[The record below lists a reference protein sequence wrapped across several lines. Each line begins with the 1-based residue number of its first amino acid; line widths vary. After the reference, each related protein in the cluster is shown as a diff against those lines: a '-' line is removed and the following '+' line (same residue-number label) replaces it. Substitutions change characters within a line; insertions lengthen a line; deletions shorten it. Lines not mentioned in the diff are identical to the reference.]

1 MAASDDLGDDIDL
14 ASIETDDIGL
24 GIIDAGLETGVTSS
38 DFEEV
43 MCNSDLNSSAV
54 TYGDFGA
61 DVIGAHF
68 LAADPNLEFKL
79 KDSEA
84 QMMLQWQCAHRDPGT
99 GEQCDGEQ
107 EEGPANDGLEVI
119 EEHLRVE
126 DLDVEEEELGIEG
139 DLAREDGD
147 LSGEDGDLTREDGDL
162 GGEDGDEGVED
173 EHLGMDD
180 EDLCVDDEEEEEEE
194 EDLGIEEEEDLGI
207 EEGEDFGIE
216 EEEDLGIEE
225 EDLGI
230 EEEDLGIEEEEE
242 DIGIEEEED
251 IGIEEEEDI
260 GIEEEEE
267 EDLGMGEEEEDLGMG
282 EEEEHL
288 GIEEEENLGVEE
300 EGEDLGLDE
309 EEGRLGVEKEEEDF
323 GVEEEEDLGVEQVVA
338 EQEEEDLGMEEEV
351 EDLGMEEEDDAIG
364 VEEDEE
370 EDLGMGEEEEEDL
383 VMGEEE
389 EDLSMGGEDLVR
401 EAKNIGG
408 HNEHLEV
415 GGDNLG
421 LEGADFAVD
430 KDLDVKGDDLGIE
443 DEVLEVGEENLRAGE
458 YLGVRKKVLGMR
470 DKLLREG
477 AEYLVEEDEDLG
489 DGQKQN
495 LVVQNE
501 HWKTV
506 GGDGTITCTSEL
518 ESHKPEI
525 IRVSNVGGARNGEP
539 GKGHGNLDVDRNTEV
554 GDKELANE
562 ERPLKLRVNKV
573 DNGDGLSADVS
584 EWDHFN
590 LQLKGNW
597 KGESKEVTSV
607 EGMLDLQG
615 SEESQKE
622 RMPPESQQECDH
634 KVHRRSISRHTSNI
648 HREGRAMGSAAR
660 HSLLESRQ
668 LATGTVK
675 ADNGQ
680 DTKGP
685 PGLPYRCVFCN
696 YWSSS
701 VKGLRVHQQHKHYFC
716 DPSCPPS
723 PGFISK
729 KHELGNEAEDSQA
742 EVCTGATPG
751 PNQGTEANSGPTRK
765 RLRIDEI
772 ASTLKSRIQGLT
784 AVDQAADPSHQS
796 SPQTW
801 QTTPGQISE
810 SKTEEH
816 VEEDE
821 EVVEHIGMRGS
832 RGKSLVGI
840 RANPFG
846 CRHCGFKGATPRA
859 VSTHYQRM
867 HPHIKYTFRYIAGE
881 AGASEAYR
889 CLECQAEA
897 PTLASL
903 KRHYNAR
910 HPGARFLLELE
921 RPGGILYRCLAC
933 PYTNANVRGM
943 MPHYQRVHPGLPISN
958 SLIYS
963 NFITTDVGEDAKS
976 SSVGKNSGSSLG
988 KELISKLSDAG
999 TQQIGNSPGGGTGSD
1014 PQSSGQKVRGLK
1026 LDPQSHNRGFIP
1038 GSKGM
1043 IKDSASLS
1051 RSPAKTLQSAS
1062 TLMTYRCDLCHYGSL
1077 NIHSVLIHYQKAHPG
1092 VRASYSRIRRIPAS
1106 SQSSG
1111 SQSGPMRPPDVLLQP
1126 SEAFYCAMCSY
1137 ANKTLKGVLVHYQKR
1152 HPGQRITGQL
1162 VRCHSEKVRARIGSD
1177 SSTANRE
1184 VENRTT
1190 KPQTVECSWS
1200 DVSNTSAVL
1209 ASTPA
1214 PVSMETWS
1222 RGRHSE
1228 GSSSRPGLWSIS
1240 NSSVEVK
1247 TEQQEI
1253 SDSFSRPV
1261 SLNSNLTQRAMPR
1274 TTGFTA
1280 RPRSHDFTPRP
1291 ISRGPDLAMQPVP
1304 RGSDLIARNVSR
1316 GSDFTV
1322 RPISRGPD
1330 MTARP
1335 FSQGSDFNSRP
1346 SSRGPDFTARPAS
1359 RGPDFSVRPAS
1370 RGPDFSVRPVSKGP
1384 DFTNRP
1390 ASKGTD
1396 FTTRPFS
1403 QSSDLSTQPV
1413 SRGPDLNARPFSRGP
1428 DLNARP
1434 VSRGTDFTSRPI
1446 ARGPDFAS
1454 RPVGREPELTLQ
1466 PASRDPGSAAQFVAH
1481 GLELN
1486 KWPGDR
1492 TLDSNTH
1499 HNNRGLDSTIGS
1511 LSQNAG
1517 INQQST
1523 NRSLESNYI
1532 TQPSCSYTT
1541 SPPTTVSYSC
1551 RHCASYSCTNLH
1563 GLLTHYGKKHPGVQV
1578 RASDF
1583 LSPADPRYN
1592 SLFRCRL
1599 CPYVN
1604 VRLHGVLTHY
1614 QKRHP
1619 KVRVTAEACL
1629 AEPRIPVPVQS
1640 TTAVLDSQVPGRAA
1654 YGLYRCSECDFGHAS
1669 FARLA
1674 THYRRVHPGHSIPQ
1688 GSMIQPEASKPQDLS
1703 QATLL
1708 SPGSPSPLDLP
1719 PAFSCRLCPYVCGTR
1734 KGIARHYRV
1743 RHASA
1748 GVGGLPRPPGSL
1760 FSCSLCPYSHP
1771 LRKGLASHY
1780 QKRHGNLDAYYTHC
1794 LAMTKA
1800 GRTDGTTSWDASS
1813 ESQASWGKVESG
1825 SGPID
1830 QLNNKSRPVSQ
1841 PPVTNP
1847 VASQSEFWSSSDLPD
1862 AQPLQIGPAETPVSA
1877 KQDYLWPCSLC
1888 AFRTDNRKGIVSHY
1902 LKRHPGLYPK
1912 KKYDSK
1918 LQGYFSPVYADE
1930 PGSNGIDA
1938 DGLGQEQKRRCV
1950 VCAGLEFEYPA
1961 LLASHYHT
1969 NHSQQLPYGFQ
1980 IQPGAYCCNHCSFT
1994 CTELNILVTHLDTH
2008 GPSPDT
2014 NGHSVER
2021 ARQVCGYRCVFCSE
2035 MHHSMKAIANHLRKH
2050 IVLRD
2055 GVILPV
2061 ARSKLSSASAVSPA
2075 WHTGEQFTPPVKEK
2089 TEEKEGNDARRDGRF
2104 SCNQCSF
2111 TTNFK
2116 HNMLRHVQ
2124 NRHGRVKPF
2133 RCKLCSFQTGYKTCL
2148 ASHTQR
2154 LHPNGNAYR
2163 CSLCSFAT
2171 NSLAQLSSHGMA
2183 THGRPIAPLRP
2194 PVRRTVGSPPACP
2207 PDGSPSVY
2215 PPACSPSPPDPPIPQ
2230 PKVDELEEGERRL
2243 DLMDS
2248 PSGRLSPDHLFPSSG
2263 LSCPAMP
2270 PFACEFCIFTSPY
2283 IQSIRRHY
2291 RDRHN
2296 GCRLAKCK
2304 DCPYF
2309 TGDRDAFEDHITSCH
2324 RGVPG
2329 SGAEAFEGGAIDSH
2343 PEPNPEFQCPFCLY
2357 SSKVKDNLILHVLL
2371 HREERAWPAEVR
2383 RSRVPRSLRGRIL
2396 RCPMC
2401 TFSCGSRQMLRTH
2414 RARRHGGLGAPV
2426 GSGRGRGDGSDGE
2439 NEGRTRCL
2447 LCRREERDGARLTAH
2462 LMARHQVE
2470 RNFEIL
2476 REPVTD
2482 GESEEEEQQEE
2493 EEEEESESLDE
2504 AQESENAV
2512 GEGVARRFPCEFCGR
2527 SFSLGSDW
2535 MRHVQRHGQAFP
2547 LEEPAE
2553 GEKPGQLDKPH
2564 LPESTPT
2571 LPATT
2576 ALSSNT

>member
-1 MAASDDLGDDIDL
+1 MLYKKILLVRLVIITVGSQLSPPSCDFLGFSCKVKKMASDDLVDDIDL

-24 GIIDAGLETGVTSS
+24 GIIDAGLGTGVTSS

-43 MCNSDLNSSAV
+43 MRNSELDSSVV

-68 LAADPNLEFKL
+68 LTADPNLEFKL
-79 KDSEA
+79 KESEA
-84 QMMLQWQCAHRDPGT
+84 QMMLQWQCAHRDPSA
-99 GEQCDGEQ
+99 GERGVGEQ
-107 EEGPANDGLEVI
+107 EEEPGHDELEVI
-119 EEHLRVE
+119 KEHLRVE
-126 DLDVEEEELGIEG
+126 DLDVEGELGIEG
-139 DLAREDGD
+139 ENLDIDEDR
-147 LSGEDGDLTREDGDL
+147 GEEDGDL
-162 GGEDGDEGVED
+162 GGEDGELDGEDGDLDEVLGIEEEEVLGVEEEEVLGVEEEED
-173 EHLGMDD
+173 LSVEEEDLGMEEEEE
-180 EDLCVDDEEEEEEE
+180 EDLGMEEEEEEDLGVEEEEDLGEEEEEDLGVDEEEEDVDLSLEEEDCLGVEEEEEE
-194 EDLGIEEEEDLGI
+194 EDLGVEVEEEALCV
-207 EEGEDFGIE
+207 
-216 EEEDLGIEE
+216 
-225 EDLGI
+225 
-230 EEEDLGIEEEEE
+230 
-242 DIGIEEEED
+242 
-251 IGIEEEEDI
+251 
-260 GIEEEEE
+260 EEEEE
-267 EDLGMGEEEEDLGMG
+267 EA
-282 EEEEHL
+282 
-288 GIEEEENLGVEE
+288 LGV
-300 EGEDLGLDE
+300 
-309 EEGRLGVEKEEEDF
+309 
-323 GVEEEEDLGVEQVVA
+323 
-338 EQEEEDLGMEEEV
+338 
-351 EDLGMEEEDDAIG
+351 
-364 VEEDEE
+364 EE
-370 EDLGMGEEEEEDL
+370 EDLGMGEEEEEEEDL
-383 VMGEEE
+383 SVEEEDLDMGEEE
-389 EDLSMGGEDLVR
+389 EDLGVGGEEEEEDLGVGGER
-401 EAKNIGG
+401 EGEEEEDLGG
-408 HNEHLEV
+408 GSNAVSRGEEV
-415 GGDNLG
+415 GGSDGEALGREDKHIGGQNDHLEIENDNLG
-421 LEGADFAVD
+421 FEGVDFAVD
-430 KDLDVKGDDLGIE
+430 KDLDVEGDDLSIE
-443 DEVLEVGEENLRAGE
+443 DEDFEVEEENLGAGE
-458 YLGVRKKVLGMR
+458 YFEVRKKVDGMR
-470 DKLLREG
+470 DRFLREG
-477 AEYLVEEDEDLG
+477 EEYLVEEEEDL
-489 DGQKQN
+489 DGQKQD
-495 LVVQNE
+495 LVVQDE

-506 GGDGTITCTSEL
+506 RGDETIAFTSEV

-525 IRVSNVGGARNGEP
+525 IIESNGAGARNGEP
-539 GKGHGNLDVDRNTEV
+539 GKGDGDLDVDRKTEV
-554 GDKELANE
+554 GEKDLVNE
-562 ERPLKLRVNKV
+562 ERPLKLRVSKV
-573 DNGDGLSADVS
+573 DKGDGQSADVS

-597 KGESKEVTSV
+597 KGELKEETSV

-615 SEESQKE
+615 SEERQKE
-622 RMPPESQQECDH
+622 SMLPEPQQECNH
-634 KVHRRSISRHTSNI
+634 KDALISPSSLSTGSPLNACRSIGRNSCPNRARAPPARQAKLRASFGRPPPFAAEPTIRTGALFRRMAGRYHCLLCPFATVHRRSISRHTSNI

-668 LATGTVK
+668 LTTGTVK
-675 ADNGQ
+675 PDNGQ

-729 KHELGNEAEDSQA
+729 KLELGNEMEDSQA
-742 EVCTGATPG
+742 EASTGPTPG

-772 ASTLKSRIQGLT
+772 ASTLKSRIQGLN
-784 AVDQAADPSHQS
+784 AGDQAADPSHQS

-801 QTTPGQISE
+801 QTTPDHISE
-810 SKTEEH
+810 TKTEEQM
-816 VEEDE
+816 EEDE

-963 NFITTDVGEDAKS
+963 NFITTDVGEDAKC
-976 SSVGKNSGSSLG
+976 SSVGKNSGSSLR
-988 KELISKLSDAG
+988 KEMTPKLSDAG
-999 TQQIGNSPGGGTGSD
+999 TQQIGNSSGVGTEAD
-1014 PQSSGQKVRGLK
+1014 PQSSGPRIRGLK
-1026 LDPQSHNRGFIP
+1026 LDPQSHSRGFIP
-1038 GSKGM
+1038 VSKGT

-1051 RSPAKTLQSAS
+1051 RSTGKTLQSAS

-1092 VRASYSRIRRIPAS
+1092 IRASYSRIRRIPAS

-1162 VRCHSEKVRARIGSD
+1162 VRCHSEKVRARLGSD
-1177 SSTANRE
+1177 STTANRE

-1190 KPQTVECSWS
+1190 KPQTVERSWS

-1209 ASTPA
+1209 ASAPA

-1222 RGRHSE
+1222 RGRHGE
-1228 GSSSRPGLWSIS
+1228 GPSSRPGLWSIS
-1240 NSSVEVK
+1240 NSSGEIK

-1253 SDSFSRPV
+1253 SDSVSRPV

-1280 RPRSHDFTPRP
+1280 RPRSHDLTTRP
-1291 ISRGPDLAMQPVP
+1291 ISRGPDLAMQPVS

-1330 MTARP
+1330 ITPRP

-1359 RGPDFSVRPAS
+1359 RGPDFAVRPAS
-1370 RGPDFSVRPVSKGP
+1370 RGPDFTARPASRGP
-1384 DFTNRP
+1384 DFTARP
-1390 ASKGTD
+1390 ASRGTD

-1403 QSSDLSTQPV
+1403 HSSDLSTQPV
-1413 SRGPDLNARPFSRGP
+1413 SRGPDLNVRPFSRGP

-1434 VSRGTDFTSRPI
+1434 VMRGADFTTRPV

-1466 PASRDPGSAAQFVAH
+1466 PASCDPASTAQFVSH

-1486 KWPGDR
+1486 KWPGER
-1492 TLDSNTH
+1492 SLDSNMH
-1499 HNNRGLDSTIGS
+1499 PNNRGLDSTIGC
-1511 LSQNAG
+1511 LSQNPG
-1517 INQQST
+1517 NHQQST
-1523 NRSLESNYI
+1523 NRSLESNYVS
-1532 TQPSCSYTT
+1532 QPSCSYTT
-1541 SPPTTVSYSC
+1541 TSTSTVSYSC

-1629 AEPRIPVPVQS
+1629 AEPRIPVPVRS

-1688 GSMIQPEASKPQDLS
+1688 GSMIQPEASRPQDLS

-1800 GRTDGTTSWDASS
+1800 GRTEGSTSWDASS
-1813 ESQASWGKVESG
+1813 ESQASWGKVESV
-1825 SGPID
+1825 SGPND
-1830 QLNNKSRPVSQ
+1830 QLNVKNQAISQ
-1841 PPVTNP
+1841 PPVISP
-1847 VASQSEFWSSSDLPD
+1847 LARKSEFWSSSDLPD
-1862 AQPLQIGPAETPVSA
+1862 AQPLQIPPTETPVSA
-1877 KQDYLWPCSLC
+1877 KQDYMWPCSLC

-2075 WHTGEQFTPPVKEK
+2075 WHTGEQFISPVKEK

-2207 PDGSPSVY
+2207 PDSSTSVY
-2215 PPACSPSPPDPPIPQ
+2215 PPACSPSLPDPPVPQ
-2230 PKVDELEEGERRL
+2230 PKVEEVEEGEL
-2243 DLMDS
+2243 
-2248 PSGRLSPDHLFPSSG
+2248 
-2263 LSCPAMP
+2263 
-2270 PFACEFCIFTSPY
+2270 
-2283 IQSIRRHY
+2283 
-2291 RDRHN
+2291 
-2296 GCRLAKCK
+2296 
-2304 DCPYF
+2304 
-2309 TGDRDAFEDHITSCH
+2309 TG
-2324 RGVPG
+2324 
-2329 SGAEAFEGGAIDSH
+2329 
-2343 PEPNPEFQCPFCLY
+2343 
-2357 SSKVKDNLILHVLL
+2357 K
-2371 HREERAWPAEVR
+2371 
-2383 RSRVPRSLRGRIL
+2383 
-2396 RCPMC
+2396 
-2401 TFSCGSRQMLRTH
+2401 
-2414 RARRHGGLGAPV
+2414 LG
-2426 GSGRGRGDGSDGE
+2426 
-2439 NEGRTRCL
+2439 
-2447 LCRREERDGARLTAH
+2447 
-2462 LMARHQVE
+2462 
-2470 RNFEIL
+2470 
-2476 REPVTD
+2476 
-2482 GESEEEEQQEE
+2482 
-2493 EEEEESESLDE
+2493 
-2504 AQESENAV
+2504 
-2512 GEGVARRFPCEFCGR
+2512 
-2527 SFSLGSDW
+2527 
-2535 MRHVQRHGQAFP
+2535 
-2547 LEEPAE
+2547 
-2553 GEKPGQLDKPH
+2553 
-2564 LPESTPT
+2564 
-2571 LPATT
+2571 
-2576 ALSSNT
+2576 